1 MDIEYLLWLQK
12 IRESTGGMLDG
23 FFELISDMV
32 LNVAVYIVIAMIYW
46 CVSKKVGIMFA
57 MNIGV
62 GNFVT
67 QILKNTFCVYR
78 PWIRDA
84 RIIPAGDAIET
95 ATGYS
100 FPSGHT
106 QVATSEF
113 GSLAIWQKKSKG
125 IVIFSAIMILLV
137 MISRNYL
144 GVHTPQDVI
153 ISFIITSAVICAN
166 LFILS
171 WVDKGKNRDIIFL
184 LAGMAVCIGAFLFNV
199 LKAYP
204 MDMGADGKPLV
215 DSAEMIMEGGVGIG
229 CAMGFLLGWFI
240 DRRFVRYEV
249 PATLKRKIWVF
260 IVGAIVTVLTVFC
273 VCDPIK
279 DSMETMGATL
289 GCIGEAL
296 YFIIAFLMIMAIYPA
311 FVKLTLNAI
320 DKKKHTTVT

>member
-12 IRESTGGMLDG
+12 FRESTGGFLDG
-23 FFELISDMV
+23 FFSLISDMV
-32 LNVAVYIVIAMIYW
+32 LSVAIYIVIAMIYW
-46 CVSKKVGIMFA
+46 CVNKKVGIVFA
-57 MNIGV
+57 MNIAL

-67 QILKNTFCVYR
+67 QMLKNTFCVYR

-84 RIIPAGDAIET
+84 RIVPAGDAIET

-106 QVATSEF
+106 QVAVSEF
-113 GSLAIWQKKSKG
+113 GSLAIWQRKSKF
-125 IVIFSAIMILLV
+125 IVAICSIMVLLV
-137 MISRNYL
+137 MVSRNYL

-153 ISFIITSAVICAN
+153 VSFVVTVGVIALN
-166 LFILS
+166 LFLLS
-171 WVDKGKNRDIIFL
+171 WVEKGKNRDIIFFSVGIL
-184 LAGMAVCIGAFLFNV
+184 ICIGAFLYNI
-199 LKAYP
+199 LKPYP
-204 MDMGADGKPLV
+204 ADVGANGKLLV

-240 DRRFVRYEV
+240 DRRFVKYEI
-249 PATLKRKIWVF
+249 PKTLKRKIWVF
-260 IVGAIVTVLTVFC
+260 VIGAIITVITVFF

-311 FVKLTLNAI
+311 AVMKTFSVI
-320 DKKKHTTVT
+320 DKKKQN

>member
-12 IRESTGGMLDG
+12 FRESTGGFLDG
-23 FFELISDMV
+23 FFSLISDMV
-32 LNVAVYIVIAMIYW
+32 LSVAIYIVIAMIYW
-46 CVSKKVGIMFA
+46 CVNKKVGIMFA
-57 MNIGV
+57 MNIAI

-67 QILKNTFCVYR
+67 QMLKNTFCVYR

-84 RIIPAGDAIET
+84 RIVPAGDAIET

-106 QVATSEF
+106 QVAVSEF
-113 GSLAIWQKKSKG
+113 GSLAIWQRKSKF
-125 IVIFSAIMILLV
+125 IVAICSIMVLLV
-137 MISRNYL
+137 MVSRNYL

-153 ISFIITSAVICAN
+153 VSFVVTVGVIALN
-166 LFILS
+166 LFLFS
-171 WVDKGKNRDIIFL
+171 WVEKGKNRDIIFFSVGIL
-184 LAGMAVCIGAFLFNV
+184 ICIGAFLYNI
-199 LKAYP
+199 LKPYP
-204 MDMGADGKPLV
+204 ADMGANGKLLV

-229 CAMGFLLGWFI
+229 CATGFLLGWFI
-240 DRRFVRYEV
+240 DRRFVKYEI
-249 PATLKRKIWVF
+249 PKTLKRKIWVF
-260 IVGAIVTVLTVFC
+260 VIGAIITVITVFF

-311 FVKLTLNAI
+311 AVMKTLSVI
-320 DKKKHTTVT
+320 DKKKQN